1 MILSSP
7 ALVLRTVDFKESSKI
22 VTLLTPDYG
31 KFGVMVRGARKPK
44 SKFAGYFE
52 TGNLLDVVVYMKSSR
67 SVQNLTEVSFR
78 QRNWNIRLE
87 FDRLAVLMATIELI
101 DGMVH
106 EQEPSSELFTLAERI
121 ITWLNE
127 TEDEMANVFPYIQVR
142 LAEVNGIGLQFEKDS
157 EPGSSTDYFL
167 NIEDGIISQTPGIGL
182 AFKLT
187 SLQEDYLQKTL
198 MSRKSEQFRNGIS
211 KNDIKLLIR
220 HLDVYLK
227 HHIDGLRDRKSDQ
240 IFDQLLL

>member
-22 VTLLTPDYG
+22 VTLLTPDHG

-52 TGNLLDVVVYMKSSR
+52 TGNMLDVVVYMKNSR

-78 QRNWNIRLE
+78 QRNWKIRSE
-87 FDRLAVLMATIELI
+87 FSRLAVLMATIELI

-106 EQEPSSELFTLAERI
+106 EQEPSSELFTLSEKI
-121 ITWLNE
+121 ISWLNE
-127 TEDEMANVFPYIQVR
+127 TEEDMANVFPYIQVR
-142 LAEVNGIGLQFEKDS
+142 LADVNGIGLQVEKITNQ
-157 EPGSSTDYFL
+157 ETPTDYFL
-167 NIEDGIISQTPGIGL
+167 NIEDGILSQTPGIGL

-187 SLQEDYLQKTL
+187 DMQKDYLEKTL
-198 MSRKSEQFRNGIS
+198 LTKKTEQFRNGIS
-211 KNDIKLLIR
+211 KNEIKLLIR

>member
-22 VTLLTPDYG
+22 VTLLTPENG

-52 TGNLLDVVVYMKSSR
+52 TGNLLDVVVYIKSSR

-78 QRNWNIRLE
+78 QKNWKIRSE
-87 FDRLAVLMATIELI
+87 FNRLAVLMATVELI

-106 EQEPSSELFTLAERI
+106 EQEPSADIYNLAETI
-121 ITWLNE
+121 FAWLNE
-127 TEDEMANVFPYIQVR
+127 TEEDMAMVFPYIQVR
-142 LAEVNGIGLQFEKDS
+142 LAEVNGIGLQFEKIPQSQAGPDC
-157 EPGSSTDYFL
+157 FL
-167 NIEDGIISQTPGIGL
+167 NIDDGIVSHTPGNGL

-187 SLQEDYLQKTL
+187 KLQEDYLEKAL
-198 MSRKSEQFRNGIS
+198 LSRKSEQFRNGIS

>member
-1 MILSSP
+1 MILSTP

-22 VTLLTPDYG
+22 VTLLTPEHG

-52 TGNLLDVVVYMKSSR
+52 TGNLLDVVVYMKASR

-78 QRNWNIRLE
+78 QRNWRIRSE
-87 FDRLAVLMATIELI
+87 FDRLALLMATIEMV

-106 EQEPSSELFTLAERI
+106 ELEPSSDLFYLVEKMI
-121 ITWLNE
+121 SWFNE
-127 TEDEMANVFPYIQVR
+127 TDVEMALIFPYIQIR
-142 LAEVNGIGLQFEKDS
+142 LAEINGIGLQFELQSID
-157 EPGSSTDYFL
+157 TQQQDYFL
-167 NIEDGIISQTPGIGL
+167 NIEDGIVSVDAGLGL

-187 SLQEDYLQKTL
+187 KLQYDYLEKAIH
-198 MSRKSEQFRNGIS
+198 SKKSEQFRNGIS

-220 HLDVYLK
+220 HLDLYLK

>member
-52 TGNLLDVVVYMKSSR
+52 TGNLLDVVVYMKNSR

-78 QRNWNIRLE
+78 QRNWRIRSE
-87 FDRLAVLMATIELI
+87 FERLAILMATIELI

-106 EQEPSSELFTLAERI
+106 EQEPSSELFNLAETI
-121 ITWLNE
+121 ISWLNDT
-127 TEDEMANVFPYIQVR
+127 TEDLSKVFPYIQIR
-142 LAEVNGIGLQFEKDS
+142 LADVNGIGLQFENNLQSQGNSDF
-157 EPGSSTDYFL
+157 YL
-167 NIEDGIISQTPGIGL
+167 NIEDGIVSKAPGIGL
-182 AFKLT
+182 AFKLNAK
-187 SLQEDYLQKTL
+187 QEEYLEKSIL
-198 MSRKSEQFRNGIS
+198 SRKSEQFRNGIS

>member
-22 VTLLTPDYG
+22 VTLLTPDNG

-44 SKFAGYFE
+44 SKFSGYFE
-52 TGNLLDVVVYMKSSR
+52 TGNLLDVVVYMKNSR

-78 QRNWNIRLE
+78 QKNWNIRSE
-87 FDRLAVLMATIELI
+87 FERLAVLMATIELI

-106 EQEPSSELFTLAERI
+106 EQEPSSELFHLTETI
-121 ITWLNE
+121 ISWLNE
-127 TEDEMANVFPYIQVR
+127 TDEDLSKVFPYIQVR
-142 LAEVNGIGLQFEKDS
+142 LAEAYGIGLQYEKNAHPYS
-157 EPGSSTDYFL
+157 GTDCFL
-167 NIEDGIISQTPGIGL
+167 NIEDGIISRTPGIGL
-182 AFKLT
+182 VFKLT
-187 SLQEDYLQKTL
+187 ALQDDYMEKALF
-198 MSRKSEQFRNGIS
+198 SRKSEQFRNGIS

-227 HHIDGLRDRKSDQ
+227 HHIDGLRDRKSDH

>member
-1 MILSSP
+1 MILSTP

-22 VTLLTPDYG
+22 VTLLTPEHG

-52 TGNLLDVVVYMKSSR
+52 TGNLLDVVVYLKSSR

-78 QRNWNIRLE
+78 QKNWRIRSE
-87 FDRLAVLMATIELI
+87 FDRLAIQMATIELV

-106 EQEPSSELFTLAERI
+106 EQEPSTELFLLVEKI
-121 ITWLNE
+121 LSWVNE
-127 TEDEMANVFPYIQVR
+127 TEIEMALIFPYIQIR
-142 LAEVNGIGLQFEKDS
+142 LAEINGIGLQLDVISGDHQKSDS
-157 EPGSSTDYFL
+157 FL
-167 NIEDGIISQTPGIGL
+167 NIEDGIISSESGIGL

-187 SLQEDYLQKTL
+187 NNQKDYLEKAIQGK
-198 MSRKSEQFRNGIS
+198 KSEHFRNGIS
-211 KNDIKLLIR
+211 KNEIKMLIR

-227 HHIDGLRDRKSDQ
+227 HHIEGLRDRKSDQ

>member
-1 MILSSP
+1 MILNSP

-22 VTLLTPDYG
+22 VTLLTPEYG

-52 TGNLLDVVVYMKSSR
+52 TGNLLDVVVYMKHTR
-67 SVQNLTEVSFR
+67 SIQNLSEVSFR
-78 QRNWNIRLE
+78 QRNWTIRTD

-101 DGMVH
+101 DGIVH
-106 EQEPSSELFTLAERI
+106 EQEPSVELFSLAERI
-121 ITWLNE
+121 ISWLNE
-127 TEDEMANVFPYIQVR
+127 SNEDMATIFPYIQLR
-142 LAEVNGIGLQFEKDS
+142 LAEVSGIGLQFESNYQIK
-157 EPGSSTDYFL
+157 SSSDCYL
-167 NIEDGIISQTPGIGL
+167 NIEDGIISRIPGIGL

-187 SLQEDYLQKTL
+187 SLQEDYLEKSLLARKTD
-198 MSRKSEQFRNGIS
+198 QFRNGIS
-211 KNDIKLLIR
+211 KNEIKLLIR

-227 HHIDGLRDRKSDQ
+227 HHIDGLRDRKSDH

>member
-22 VTLLTPDYG
+22 VTLLTPEYG
-31 KFGVMVRGARKPK
+31 KFGVLVRGARKPK
-44 SKFAGYFE
+44 NKYSGYFE
-52 TGNLLDVVVYMKSSR
+52 TGNLLDVIVYMKNSR
-67 SVQNLTEVSFR
+67 RIQNLTEVSFR
-78 QRNWNIRLE
+78 QKNWRIRAE
-87 FDRLAVLMATIELI
+87 FDRLALLMATIELI

-106 EQEPSSELFTLAERI
+106 EQEPSIELFNLAETI
-121 ITWLNE
+121 IVWLND
-127 TEDEMANVFPYIQVR
+127 TDEDLSKVFPYIQVR
-142 LAEVNGIGLQFEKDS
+142 LAEISGIGLQFEKKPQS
-157 EPGSSTDYFL
+157 LNYAECYL
-167 NIEDGIISQTPGIGL
+167 NIEDGIISKTPGIGL
-182 AFKLT
+182 SFKLT
-187 SLQEDYLQKTL
+187 ALQEDYLDKAL
-198 MSRKSEQFRNGIS
+198 FSRKSEQFRNGIS

>member
-22 VTLLTPDYG
+22 VTLLTPDHG

-67 SVQNLTEVSFR
+67 NVQNLTEVSFR
-78 QRNWNIRLE
+78 QRNWKIRAE
-87 FDRLAVLMATIELI
+87 FDRLAILMAIIELV

-106 EQEPSSELFTLAERI
+106 ENEPSVELFSLIERI
-121 ITWLNE
+121 IGWLNE
-127 TEDEMANVFPYIQVR
+127 TDEEMATIFPYIQIR
-142 LAEVNGIGLQFEKDS
+142 LAEVNGIGLQFEPHENKNPS
-157 EPGSSTDYFL
+157 IEYYL
-167 NIEDGIISQTPGIGL
+167 NIEDGVVSTTPGMGL

-187 SLQEDYLQKTL
+187 SQQQDYLEKTL
-198 MSRKSEQFRNGIS
+198 LTKKSEQFRNGIS
-211 KNDIKLLIR
+211 KNEIKLLIR
-220 HLDVYLK
+220 HIDVYLK